1 MTQQHIIFLVLAVL
15 AVALLRLLGGR
26 SGIGRL
32 PVRPRELMTKRER
45 IVCGFIEQAI
55 PSARVH
61 AQVSM
66 GAILQPARGL
76 DRSRATSVRN
86 RFSSKRVDF
95 LLEDRASG
103 DIIAIELRVVDD
115 QLSEIWFEAEG
126 CELSQATVSMLCEQ
140 LEQKQID
147 DVKNLSPNQ
156 AFQLLGLTVSG
167 DQHEC
172 CRIGLAGIQSALDS
186 PIDDDMHDP
195 TFTNPNLG
203 DEC

>member
-1 MTQQHIIFLVLAVL
+1 MTQQHIIFLVLAIL

-103 DIIAIELRVVDD
+103 AWRRR
-115 QLSEIWFEAEG
+115 W
-126 CELSQATVSMLCEQ
+126 
-140 LEQKQID
+140 
-147 DVKNLSPNQ
+147 
-156 AFQLLGLTVSG
+156 SG
-167 DQHEC
+167 W
-172 CRIGLAGIQSALDS
+172 G
-186 PIDDDMHDP
+186 
-195 TFTNPNLG
+195 
-203 DEC
+203 

>member
-1 MTQQHIIFLVLAVL
+1 
-15 AVALLRLLGGR
+15 
-26 SGIGRL
+26 
-32 PVRPRELMTKRER
+32 MTKRER

-103 DIIAIELRVVDD
+103 DIIAIVELDD
-115 QLSEIWFEAEG
+115 RTHNARQDAQRDQMTARAGYTTIRLSGGRQTA
-126 CELSQATVSMLCEQ
+126 LSV
-140 LEQKQID
+140 
-147 DVKNLSPNQ
+147 
-156 AFQLLGLTVSG
+156 
-167 DQHEC
+167 
-172 CRIGLAGIQSALDS
+172 RSALAEALAPQPDS
-186 PIDDDMHDP
+186 RAMRR
-195 TFTNPNLG
+195 TAA
-203 DEC
+203 

>member
-66 GAILQPARGL
+66 GAILQPARAGYTTIRL
-76 DRSRATSVRN
+76 SGGRQTALSVRSALAEALAPQPDSRAMRRT
-86 RFSSKRVDF
+86 
-95 LLEDRASG
+95 A
-103 DIIAIELRVVDD
+103 A
-115 QLSEIWFEAEG
+115 
-126 CELSQATVSMLCEQ
+126 
-140 LEQKQID
+140 
-147 DVKNLSPNQ
+147 
-156 AFQLLGLTVSG
+156 
-167 DQHEC
+167 
-172 CRIGLAGIQSALDS
+172 
-186 PIDDDMHDP
+186 
-195 TFTNPNLG
+195 
-203 DEC
+203 

>member
-86 RFSSKRVDF
+86 RFSSKRV
-95 LLEDRASG
+95 EDRASG
-103 DIIAIELRVVDD
+103 DIIAIVELDD
-115 QLSEIWFEAEG
+115 RTHNARQDAQRDQMTARAGYTTIRLSGGRQTA
-126 CELSQATVSMLCEQ
+126 LSV
-140 LEQKQID
+140 
-147 DVKNLSPNQ
+147 
-156 AFQLLGLTVSG
+156 
-167 DQHEC
+167 
-172 CRIGLAGIQSALDS
+172 RSALAEALAPQPDS
-186 PIDDDMHDP
+186 RAMRR
-195 TFTNPNLG
+195 TAA
-203 DEC
+203 